1 MIINKIEPQGFCGG
15 VKNAIDIAK
24 KAIKNENNIKPIY
37 LLGSLIHNEHVM
49 RSLEDLGLIL
59 IDDKN
64 KTRLELLDEIKSGSV
79 IFSAHGVSD
88 KVYLKAKEKK
98 LNIIDATCPFV
109 KIVHNNIKK
118 YLNLGY
124 DIIYIGTKGH
134 PECEGVLGISDKI
147 KLITNKQDALNYQNN
162 NDNIYLS
169 TQTTLSIYEID
180 EIINIF
186 KNKFKNIIIDNKIC
200 NATTVRQEA
209 IYNAKKTDLFII
221 VGDQKSS
228 NTKKLYN
235 IAKEK
240 FKAIMINDK
249 NDLDINLLKNIN
261 EISITSGAST
271 PSYLVDEIIEYINKI
286 SG

>member
-147 KLITNKQDALNYQNN
+147 KLITNKIDALNYQNK

-240 FKAIMINDK
+240 FNAIMINDK

-271 PSYLVDEIIEYINKI
+271 PSYLVDEIIEFINKI

>member
-15 VKNAIDIAK
+15 VKNAIEIAK
-24 KAIKNENNIKPIY
+24 ESIKNNPKPIY

-49 RSLEDLGLIL
+49 KSLEDLGLIL

-64 KTRLELLDEIKSGSV
+64 KTRLELLDNINSGSV

-88 KVYLKAKEKK
+88 DVYKKAKDKN

-109 KIVHNNIKK
+109 KIVHNNINK
-118 YLNLGY
+118 YLNDGY

-134 PECEGVLGISDKI
+134 PECEGVIGISDKI
-147 KLITNKQDALNYQNN
+147 VLISDINDAKNYH
-162 NDNIYLS
+162 NDNKKIYLS
-169 TQTTLSIYEID
+169 TQTTLSLYD
-180 EIINIF
+180 VNEIINILKE
-186 KNKFKNIIIDNKIC
+186 KNNNIIIDNKIC
-200 NATTVRQEA
+200 NATTVRQNA
-209 IYNAKKTDLFII
+209 IYNAKKTDLFIV

-240 FKAIMINDK
+240 FNAIMINDK
-249 NDLDINLLKNIN
+249 NDLNNDLFKNIK

>member
-15 VKNAIDIAK
+15 VKNAIEIAK
-24 KAIKNENNIKPIY
+24 ESIKNNPKPIY

-49 RSLEDLGLIL
+49 KSLEDLGLIL

-64 KTRLELLDEIKSGSV
+64 KTRLELLDNINSGSV

-88 KVYLKAKEKK
+88 DVYKKAKDKN

-118 YLNLGY
+118 YLNDGY

-134 PECEGVLGISDKI
+134 PECEGVIGISDKI
-147 KLITNKQDALNYQNN
+147 VLISDINDAKNYH
-162 NDNIYLS
+162 NDNKKIYLS
-169 TQTTLSIYEID
+169 TQTTLSLYD
-180 EIINIF
+180 VNEIINILKE
-186 KNKFKNIIIDNKIC
+186 KNNNIIIDNKIC
-200 NATTVRQEA
+200 NATTVRQNA
-209 IYNAKKTDLFII
+209 IYNAKKTDLFIV

-240 FKAIMINDK
+240 FNAIMINDK
-249 NDLDINLLKNIN
+249 NDLNKDLFKNIK

>member
-24 KAIKNENNIKPIY
+24 MAIKNENNIKPIY

-88 KVYLKAKEKK
+88 KVYLKAKEKN

-147 KLITNKQDALNYQNN
+147 KLITNKIDALYYQNK

-180 EIINIF
+180 EIINIL

-240 FKAIMINDK
+240 FNAIMINDK

-271 PSYLVDEIIEYINKI
+271 PSYLVDEIIKYINKI

>member
-88 KVYLKAKEKK
+88 KVYLKAKEKN

-147 KLITNKQDALNYQNN
+147 KLITNKIDALNYQNN

-180 EIINIF
+180 EIINIL

-240 FKAIMINDK
+240 FNAIMINDK

-271 PSYLVDEIIEYINKI
+271 PSYLVDEIIEFINKI

>member
-24 KAIKNENNIKPIY
+24 KAIKDENNIKPIY

-88 KVYLKAKEKK
+88 KVYLKAKEKN

-147 KLITNKQDALNYQNN
+147 NLITNKQDALNYQNDK
-162 NDNIYLS
+162 DNIYLS

-180 EIINIF
+180 EIINIL
-186 KNKFKNIIIDNKIC
+186 KNKIKNIIIDNKIC

-240 FKAIMINDK
+240 FNAIMINDK

-271 PSYLVDEIIEYINKI
+271 PSYLVDEIIDYINKI

>member
-1 MIINKIEPQGFCGG
+1 MIINRIEPQGFCGG

-24 KAIKNENNIKPIY
+24 KAISNDNNKKPIY

-49 RSLEDLGLIL
+49 KSLEDLGLIL

-64 KTRLELLDEIKSGSV
+64 KTRLELLNEINSGSV
-79 IFSAHGVSD
+79 IFSAHGVSND
-88 KVYLKAKEKK
+88 VYIKAKEKN

-118 YLNLGY
+118 YLNDGY

-134 PECEGVLGISDKI
+134 PECEGVLGINNKI
-147 KLITNKQDALNYQNN
+147 KLITNKIDALNYYSD
-162 NDNIYLS
+162 NDKLYLS
-169 TQTTLSIYEID
+169 TQTTLSIYDID
-180 EIINIF
+180 EIINIL
-186 KNKFKNIIIDNKIC
+186 KNKYNNIIIDNKIC
-200 NATTVRQEA
+200 NATTVRQQA
-209 IYNAKKTDLFII
+209 IYNEKDTDLFII

-240 FKAIMINDK
+240 FNSIMINDK
-249 NDLDINLLKNIN
+249 NDLDINLIKNLN
-261 EISITSGAST
+261 KISISSGAST
-271 PSYLVDEIIEYINKI
+271 PSYLVDEIINYINKI

>member
-88 KVYLKAKEKK
+88 KVYLKAKEKN

-147 KLITNKQDALNYQNN
+147 KLITNKIDALYYQNK

-180 EIINIF
+180 EIINIL

-240 FKAIMINDK
+240 FNAIMINDK

-271 PSYLVDEIIEYINKI
+271 PSYLVDEIIKYINKI

>member
-24 KAIKNENNIKPIY
+24 KAINDENNIKPIY

-49 RSLEDLGLIL
+49 KSLEDLGLIL

-64 KTRLELLDEIKSGSV
+64 KTRLELLDKIDSGSV

-88 KVYLKAKEKK
+88 KVYLKAKEKN

-134 PECEGVLGISDKI
+134 PECEGVLGISDQI
-147 KLITNKQDALNYQNN
+147 KLITNKQDAINYKNN

-180 EIINIF
+180 EIINIL

-240 FKAIMINDK
+240 FNAIMINDK

>member
-24 KAIKNENNIKPIY
+24 KAINDENNIKPIY

-49 RSLEDLGLIL
+49 KSLEDLGLIL

-64 KTRLELLDEIKSGSV
+64 KTRLELLDKIDSGSV

-88 KVYLKAKEKK
+88 KVYLKAKEKN

-134 PECEGVLGISDKI
+134 PECEGVLGISDQI
-147 KLITNKQDALNYQNN
+147 KLITNKQYSINYKNN

-180 EIINIF
+180 EIINIL

-240 FKAIMINDK
+240 FNAIMINDK

>member
-24 KAIKNENNIKPIY
+24 KAINDENNIKPIY
-37 LLGSLIHNEHVM
+37 LLGSLIHNCHVM
-49 RSLEDLGLIL
+49 KSLEDLGLIL

-64 KTRLELLDEIKSGSV
+64 KTRLELLDKINFGSV

-88 KVYLKAKEKK
+88 KVYIKAKEKN

-118 YLNLGY
+118 YLDLGY

-147 KLITNKQDALNYQNN
+147 KLITNKKDAINYQND
-162 NDNIYLS
+162 NDKIYLS

-180 EIINIF
+180 EILNIF
-186 KNKFKNIIIDNKIC
+186 KIKFKNIIIDNKIC

-240 FKAIMINDK
+240 FKSIMINDK
-249 NDLDINLLKNIN
+249 NDLDINLLKNVN

-271 PSYLVDEIIEYINKI
+271 PSYLVDEIIEYIMAL
-286 SG
+286 

>member
-49 RSLEDLGLIL
+49 KSLEDLGLIL

-64 KTRLELLDEIKSGSV
+64 KTRLDLLDEIKSGSV

-147 KLITNKQDALNYQNN
+147 KLITNKIDALNYQNK

-240 FKAIMINDK
+240 FNAIMINDK

-271 PSYLVDEIIEYINKI
+271 PSYLVDEIIEFINKI

>member
-49 RSLEDLGLIL
+49 KSLEDLGLIL

-88 KVYLKAKEKK
+88 KVYLKAKEKN

-134 PECEGVLGISDKI
+134 PECEGVLGISVKI

-240 FKAIMINDK
+240 FNAIMINDK

-271 PSYLVDEIIEYINKI
+271 PSYLVDEIIEHINKI

>member
-88 KVYLKAKEKK
+88 KVYLKAKEKN

-180 EIINIF
+180 EIINIL

-240 FKAIMINDK
+240 FNAIMINDK

>member
-49 RSLEDLGLIL
+49 KSLEDLGLIL

-88 KVYLKAKEKK
+88 KVYLKAKEKN

-147 KLITNKQDALNYQNN
+147 KLITNKIDALNYQNN

-180 EIINIF
+180 EIINIL
-186 KNKFKNIIIDNKIC
+186 KNKLKNIIIDNKIC

-240 FKAIMINDK
+240 FNAIMINDK
-249 NDLDINLLKNIN
+249 NDLDIYLLKNIN

-271 PSYLVDEIIEYINKI
+271 PSYLVDEIIKYINKI

>member
-49 RSLEDLGLIL
+49 KSLEDLGLIL

-88 KVYLKAKEKK
+88 KVYLKAKEKN

-147 KLITNKQDALNYQNN
+147 KLITNKQDALNYQNK

-180 EIINIF
+180 EIINIL

-240 FKAIMINDK
+240 FNAIMINDK

-271 PSYLVDEIIEYINKI
+271 PSYLVDEIIEYLNKI

>member
-49 RSLEDLGLIL
+49 KSLEDLGLIL

-147 KLITNKQDALNYQNN
+147 KLITNKIDALNYQNN

-240 FKAIMINDK
+240 FNAIMINDK

-271 PSYLVDEIIEYINKI
+271 PSYLVDEIIKYINKI

>member
-1 MIINKIEPQGFCGG
+1 MIINRIEPQGFCGG

-24 KAIKNENNIKPIY
+24 KAISNDHNKKPIY

-49 RSLEDLGLIL
+49 KSLEDLGLIL

-64 KTRLELLDEIKSGSV
+64 KTRLELLNEINSGSV
-79 IFSAHGVSD
+79 IFSAHGVSND
-88 KVYLKAKEKK
+88 VYIKAKEKN

-118 YLNLGY
+118 YLNDGY

-134 PECEGVLGISDKI
+134 PECEGVLGINNKI
-147 KLITNKQDALNYQNN
+147 KLITNKIDALNYYSD
-162 NDNIYLS
+162 NDKLYLS

-180 EIINIF
+180 EIINIL
-186 KNKFKNIIIDNKIC
+186 KNKYNNIIIDNKIC
-200 NATTVRQEA
+200 NATTVRQQA
-209 IYNAKKTDLFII
+209 IYNEKDTDLFII

-240 FKAIMINDK
+240 FN
-249 NDLDINLLKNIN
+249 
-261 EISITSGAST
+261 SIKFICIL
-271 PSYLVDEIIEYINKI
+271 PIF
-286 SG
+286 

>member
-49 RSLEDLGLIL
+49 KSLEDLGLIL

-88 KVYLKAKEKK
+88 KVYLKAKEKN

-124 DIIYIGTKGH
+124 DIVYIGTKGH

-180 EIINIF
+180 EIINIL

-240 FKAIMINDK
+240 FNAIMINDK
-249 NDLDINLLKNIN
+249 NDLDVNLLKNIN

>member
-24 KAIKNENNIKPIY
+24 KAINDENNIKPIY

-49 RSLEDLGLIL
+49 KSLEDLGLIL

-64 KTRLELLDEIKSGSV
+64 KTRLELLDKIDSGSV

-88 KVYLKAKEKK
+88 KVYLKAKEKN

-134 PECEGVLGISDKI
+134 PECEGVLGISDQI
-147 KLITNKQDALNYQNN
+147 KLITNKQDAINYKNN

-169 TQTTLSIYEID
+169 T
-180 EIINIF
+180 
-186 KNKFKNIIIDNKIC
+186 
-200 NATTVRQEA
+200 
-209 IYNAKKTDLFII
+209 
-221 VGDQKSS
+221 
-228 NTKKLYN
+228 
-235 IAKEK
+235 
-240 FKAIMINDK
+240 
-249 NDLDINLLKNIN
+249 
-261 EISITSGAST
+261 
-271 PSYLVDEIIEYINKI
+271 
-286 SG
+286 

>member
-147 KLITNKQDALNYQNN
+147 KLITNKIDALNYQNN

-240 FKAIMINDK
+240 FNAIMINDK
-249 NDLDINLLKNIN
+249 NDLDINLLKNIK

-271 PSYLVDEIIEYINKI
+271 PSYLVDEIIKYINKI